1 MRDEENAAP
10 ALAPVAHHGE
20 HALREVGRQRRR
32 DLVED
37 QELRVLGES
46 SGEIEHPEHRERK
59 VVDELPEIEL
69 QPHRREVR
77 ADRFDRRACQAQVPG
92 DREIGH
98 ERRVLEHR
106 REPEPRRLPRRAR
119 TNRLSR
125 DGDGAGVGPNHAG
138 ERLDEGALPRAVGA
152 EQRVHLPRRDD
163 EVGGAKRDDRPV
175 LLRDPAGFEERCL
188 VAAHVGRKAAEG
200 ADSRPLRES
209 YAWGYGPL
217 HAAYCL
223 SV

>member
-20 HALREVGRQRRR
+20 HPLRKIGRQCRR

-37 QELRVLGES
+37 QELRVLSEG
-46 SGEIEHPEHRERK
+46 SGEIEHPERRQRK
-59 VVDELPEIEL
+59 VVDELSEIQL

-77 ADRFDRRACQAQVPG
+77 ADRVDRRTCQAQVPG

-106 REPEPRRLPRRAR
+106 REPEPRRLSRRAR

-125 DGDGAGVGPNHAG
+125 DGDGARVGPNHPG

-152 EQRVHLPRRDD
+152 EQRVHLPRRND

-175 LLRDPAGFEERCL
+175 LLRDPTGFEERCL

-209 YAWGYGPL
+209 YRGATAPCTPRT
-217 HAAYCL
+217 A
-223 SV
+223 

>member
-1 MRDEENAAP
+1 MRDEEDAAP

-37 QELRVLGES
+37 QELRVLGEG
-46 SGEIEHPEHRERK
+46 SGEIEHPEHRKRK

-77 ADRFDRRACQAQVPG
+77 ADGFDRGARQAQIPG
-92 DREIGH
+92 DREIRH
-98 ERRVLEHR
+98 ERRILEHR

-125 DGDGAGVGPNHAG
+125 DGDGAGVGPNHPG
-138 ERLDEGALPRAVGA
+138 QRLDEGALPRAVGA
-152 EQRVHLPRRDD
+152 EQRVNLPRRDD
-163 EVGGAKRDDRPV
+163 EVGGVKRDDRPV
-175 LLRDPAGFEERCL
+175 LLGDPAGFEERSL
-188 VAAHVGRKAAEG
+188 VAAHAGRKAAEG
-200 ADSRPLRES
+200 ADGRPLRET
-209 YAWGYGPL
+209 YGGATAPCTPRT
-217 HAAYCL
+217 A
-223 SV
+223 